1 MVVTDAVSGNP
12 DPESRR
18 DRALTRRIESLRAAL
33 SAAESE
39 KAALRRERDV
49 AQRRAEAAGRLLD
62 EVRAEASARMSELE
76 TKAAAAEL
84 SRMSAE
90 RSALIEGEKFRYAD
104 YRARQLASMLEA
116 LQRRDPPDQPP
127 AKVDDGGT
135 QYIDFDMLRTA
146 VQQPAISSIPPAF
159 PVTRPGY
166 SRPQVN
172 RFVSW
177 ASNGRF
183 KLRPTA
189 RFELK
194 DGGYAVANVHAYVE
208 SVAEGLDP
216 AVREAVLTELTL
228 ARQR

>member
-116 LQRRDPPDQPP
+116 LQRPPGIFEASDES
-127 AKVDDGGT
+127 
-135 QYIDFDMLRTA
+135 LRQLGVERPVQTA
-146 VQQPAISSIPPAF
+146 ADS
-159 PVTRPGY
+159 PVR
-166 SRPQVN
+166 
-172 RFVSW
+172 
-177 ASNGRF
+177 
-183 KLRPTA
+183 
-189 RFELK
+189 
-194 DGGYAVANVHAYVE
+194 
-208 SVAEGLDP
+208 AEGRGL
-216 AVREAVLTELTL
+216 RR
-228 ARQR
+228 RQCPRIRRIGRGRP